1 VVVSEKGLEP
11 PTSGVSDRRSL
22 LLSYPPELVST
33 AGVAPA
39 SPGEGPESVLLDHVD
54 LLAEAGI
61 EPAHSGS

>member
-1 VVVSEKGLEP
+1 VVVGEEGLEP

-39 SPGEGPESVLLDHVD
+39 SPG
-54 LLAEAGI
+54 
-61 EPAHSGS
+61 